1 MKILNVLVWLLV
13 ALISIANLILHIYSN
28 KKAGEKWLNSETC
41 AWMIGIFASLNSAF
55 LNFVL
60 NFVLD

>member
-1 MKILNVLVWLLV
+1 MKILKVLMWLLV
-13 ALISIANLILHIYSN
+13 ALLNIVNVILHICSN
-28 KKAGEKWLNSETC
+28 KKAGKKWADSETY

-60 NFVLD
+60 D

>member
-13 ALISIANLILHIYSN
+13 ALINIVNVVLHINYN
-28 KKAGEKWLNSETC
+28 KKVGNKWFDSETC

-55 LNFVL
+55 LNFAL
-60 NFVLD
+60 G

>member
-1 MKILNVLVWLLV
+1 MKILKVSMWLLV
-13 ALISIANLILHIYSN
+13 ALLNIVNVILHIIYN
-28 KKAGEKWLNSETC
+28 KKVGKKWFDSETC

-60 NFVLD
+60 NFALD

>member
-13 ALISIANLILHIYSN
+13 ALINIVNLILHIYSN
-28 KKAGEKWLNSETC
+28 KKSGEKWFNSETC

>member
-1 MKILNVLVWLLV
+1 MKILWGSLWLLV
-13 ALISIANLILHIYSN
+13 ALLNIVNVISHICSN
-28 KKAGEKWLNSETC
+28 KKAGNKWFDSETC

-60 NFVLD
+60 D

>member
-13 ALISIANLILHIYSN
+13 ALINIANLILHICAN
-28 KKAGEKWLNSETC
+28 KKVGNKWLDSETC

-55 LNFVL
+55 LNFM
-60 NFVLD
+60 LD

>member
-1 MKILNVLVWLLV
+1 MKILKVSMWLFV
-13 ALISIANLILHIYSN
+13 ALLNIVNVMLHIHYN
-28 KKAGEKWLNSETC
+28 KKVGKKWFDSETC

-60 NFVLD
+60 D

>member
-1 MKILNVLVWLLV
+1 MKILKVSMWFLV
-13 ALISIANLILHIYSN
+13 AVFNVANVILHIHYN
-28 KKAGEKWLNSETC
+28 KKAGKKWLDSETG

-60 NFVLD
+60 D

>member
-1 MKILNVLVWLLV
+1 MKILNVLVWFLV
-13 ALISIANLILHIYSN
+13 ALINIVNLILHICSN
-28 KKAGEKWLNSETC
+28 KKDGKKWFDSETC

-60 NFVLD
+60 NFALD

>member
-1 MKILNVLVWLLV
+1 MKILNVLVWILV
-13 ALISIANLILHIYSN
+13 ALINIVNLILHIHYN
-28 KKAGEKWLNSETC
+28 KKVGKKWFDSETC

-60 NFVLD
+60 NFALD

>member
-28 KKAGEKWLNSETC
+28 KKAGEKWFNSETC

-55 LNFVL
+55 LNFA
-60 NFVLD
+60 LD

>member
-1 MKILNVLVWLLV
+1 MKILKVSMWLFV
-13 ALISIANLILHIYSN
+13 ALLNIVNVILHIHYN
-28 KKAGEKWLNSETC
+28 KKVGKKWFDSETC

-60 NFVLD
+60 D

>member
-28 KKAGEKWLNSETC
+28 KKAGEKWFNSETC
-41 AWMIGIFASLNSAF
+41 AWMIGIFFSFFSAF
-55 LNFVL
+55 LNFAL
-60 NFVLD
+60 G